1 MRARKPSA
9 KLPAKRLIVPLV
21 LLLVLN
27 LAVRTQLAEA
37 ALAEQSGS
45 ETGALTMHF
54 HMYSKVYSNAVSIFI
69 YNGADTNPPTYAT
82 PLRTPVSCS
91 SSALEFQQL
100 LPPSVLSLFAST
112 NVWFGGVSWITQPL
126 TEDKT
131 VQGNVNMTV
140 WMSATDPATA
150 VLGYTFGMV
159 EIEGMTT
166 VVGEPMYGYYVN
178 GSAIAS
184 SPRPFQVTFNV
195 DRTFAKGHL
204 IAYFVGLASAS
215 KGWVFEVYFDS
226 PTMDSFAALPVNIT
240 SVPEFS
246 QLGTVSCMILVLLC
260 FGIIY
265 RRKPQARST

>member
-1 MRARKPSA
+1 MPARKLSA

-27 LAVRTQLAEA
+27 LAVMTQLAEA

-45 ETGALTMHF
+45 EAGALTMNF
-54 HMYSKVYSNAVSIFI
+54 HMHSLVYSNAVSIFI
-69 YNGADTNPPTYAT
+69 YNGAGTSPPTYAT
-82 PLRTPVSCS
+82 PVTTPVSCS

-100 LPPSVLSLFAST
+100 LPPSILSLFAST

-131 VQGNVNMTV
+131 VQGNANMTV

-159 EIEGMTT
+159 EIEGMTS

-184 SPRPFQVTFNV
+184 SPRPYQVTFNV

-215 KGWVFEVYFDS
+215 KGWVFQVYFDS
-226 PTMDSFAALPVNIT
+226 PSMNSFAALPSNST
-240 SVPEFS
+240 PVPEFS
-246 QLGTVSCMILVLLC
+246 QLETVACMILVLLC
-260 FGIIY
+260 FGIIH
-265 RRKPQARST
+265 RRKS

>member
-1 MRARKPSA
+1 MQDRKLSA
-9 KLPAKRLIVPLV
+9 KLFPKRLIVPLV

-27 LAVRTQLAEA
+27 LAAMTQLAEA

-45 ETGALTMHF
+45 ETGALTMNF
-54 HMYSKVYSNAVSIFI
+54 HMYSLVYSNAASIFI
-69 YNGADTNPPTYAT
+69 YNGADTSPPTYTT
-82 PLRTPVSCS
+82 PVTTPVSCS

-100 LPPSVLSLFAST
+100 LPQSVLSFAGT

-140 WMSATDPATA
+140 WMSAPDPATP
-150 VLGYTFGMV
+150 VLGYTFGMLEV
-159 EIEGMTT
+159 EGMTS

-184 SPRPFQVTFNV
+184 SPRPYQITFNV

-215 KGWVFEVYFDS
+215 KGWVFQVYFDS
-226 PTMDSFAALPVNIT
+226 PSMDSFAALPTNIT
-240 SVPEFS
+240 PVPEFS
-246 QLGTVSCMILVLLC
+246 QLGTVACMILVMLC
-260 FGIIY
+260 FAMIH
-265 RRKPQARST
+265 RRKH

>member
-1 MRARKPSA
+1 MPAKKLTA
-9 KLPAKRLIVPLV
+9 KLPTKRLIVPLV

-27 LAVRTQLAEA
+27 LAVMTQLAEA

-45 ETGALTMHF
+45 ETGALTMNF
-54 HMYSKVYSNAVSIFI
+54 HMYSLVYSNAVSIFI
-69 YNGADTNPPTYAT
+69 YNGADTSPPTYAT
-82 PLRTPVSCS
+82 PVTTPVSCS

-150 VLGYTFGMV
+150 VLGYTFGML
-159 EIEGMTT
+159 ELEGMTS

-184 SPRPFQVTFNV
+184 SPRPYQVTFNV

-204 IAYFVGLASAS
+204 IAYFVGMASAS
-215 KGWVFEVYFDS
+215 KGWVFQVYFDS
-226 PTMDSFAALPVNIT
+226 ASMNSFVALPVLNVA
-240 SVPEFS
+240 VPEFQQVGIWTS
-246 QLGTVSCMILVLLC
+246 MTLAVLCYLA
-260 FGIIY
+260 IH
-265 RRKPQARST
+265 RRRN